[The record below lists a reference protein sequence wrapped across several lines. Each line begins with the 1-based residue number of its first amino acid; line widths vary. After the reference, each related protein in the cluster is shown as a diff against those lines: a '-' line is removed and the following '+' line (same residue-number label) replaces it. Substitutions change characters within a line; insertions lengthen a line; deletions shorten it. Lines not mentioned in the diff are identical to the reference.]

1 MKEQGLMKTHD
12 RVKSLR
18 QVSSQRVN
26 KSGGDMFFRV
36 LETEPVEGECQGE
49 FASQK
54 PIEAYERLRD
64 LVINSDHINAASVL
78 GLIPQGR
85 LLELRAL
92 LMERMGHTEAALE
105 IYILELESLALAE
118 ELCDRFYKRWPQGT
132 NGALSEP
139 YGVNKDLQE
148 PGDIYMVLLKIYTRS
163 RDGQSDFQNLSDETW
178 MQVSEL
184 LSRKRA
190 RINVNGVFELL
201 PDDVTMGLIMPFLE
215 GGIRALAE
223 KQRNNSIVKNLRTCE
238 NFEVK
243 EQLILCK
250 QRMVS
255 VTTDRACWV
264 CHKRIGNAVVV
275 AYPNNSLAHY
285 ACYLREEQSQ
295 S

>member
-1 MKEQGLMKTHD
+1 MKTYD

-18 QVSSQRVN
+18 QVSCRRLN
-26 KSGGDMFFRV
+26 KSGGDMFYRV
-36 LETEPVEGECQGE
+36 LETEPTTFEGQGA

-64 LVINSDHINAASVL
+64 LIIRSKHINAASVL
-78 GLIPQGR
+78 GLIPEGH

-92 LMERMGHTEAALE
+92 LMERMGQIEAALE

-118 ELCDRFYKRWPQGT
+118 QLCDRFYEQRPEG
-132 NGALSEP
+132 GDGVLSEL
-139 YGVNKDLQE
+139 GGANKDLQE
-148 PGDIYMVLLKIYTRS
+148 PGDIYMVLVKIYTRS
-163 RDGQSDFQNLSDETW
+163 QDGQSDFQNLSDETW
-178 MQVSEL
+178 IKVSEL

-201 PDDVTMGLIMPFLE
+201 PEDVNLGLIMPFLE

-223 KQRNNSIVKNLRTCE
+223 KQRRLSIVKNLRTCE

-243 EQLILCK
+243 EQLIVCK
-250 QRMVS
+250 QRMVT

-275 AYPNNSLAHY
+275 AYPNGSLAHY

-295 S
+295 SQVH